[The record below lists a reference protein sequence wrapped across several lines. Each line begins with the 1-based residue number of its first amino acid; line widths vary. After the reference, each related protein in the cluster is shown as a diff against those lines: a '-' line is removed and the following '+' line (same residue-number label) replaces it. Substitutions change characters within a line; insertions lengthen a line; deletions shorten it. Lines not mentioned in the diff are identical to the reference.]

1 MARSVQ
7 SQAKRARDL
16 ALKERRERKQEKKA
30 ARAAAR
36 AAGDV
41 SPTEDVVEQS
51 GPTEPDTDAP

>member
-36 AAGDV
+36 AAGEPVVDGTEEAEA
-41 SPTEDVVEQS
+41 SP
-51 GPTEPDTDAP
+51 EPADGD